1 MRSEAE
7 IKDILYTLLKRS
19 ELSGKISGKIY
30 KIPRP
35 VNSQGED
42 VTINILDGNNGQFQ
56 EAVVNVNL
64 YLPDI
69 QFEVNSFAAD
79 EKRIRELSDLF
90 IKVLDGYT
98 DGEFKLRIE
107 KQPVFKVEGENQHC
121 INNRVLFTI
130 KNI

>member
-35 VNSQGED
+35 TNSQGED

-90 IKVLDGYT
+90 IRVLDGYT
-98 DGEFKLRIE
+98 DGEFRLRIE